1 MEGIRSWLYGLVAVA
16 MVLSVLYTLLPKKIF
31 AGIAKITG
39 GLIMMLVLVRP
50 VLGISLED
58 LDLRYRGYQEE
69 IDRQIE
75 IYTAQN
81 AEEMSA
87 IIEQELGAYISEK
100 AEQMGLE
107 CSVRVETTL
116 HDGIPQ
122 PSAVELDIQENDA
135 LSQWITDELGIR
147 REQQYWGSDI

>member
-1 MEGIRSWLYGLVAVA
+1 MEGLRGWLYGLVATA
-16 MVLSVLYTLLPKKIF
+16 MVLSVVYALVPKKIF

-50 VLGISLED
+50 VLGISWED

-75 IYTAQN
+75 SYTAQN
-81 AEEMSA
+81 AEEMAA
-87 IIEQELGAYISEK
+87 IIEQELVAYISEK
-100 AEQMGLE
+100 AAQMGLH
-107 CSVRVETTL
+107 CNVRVETTL
-116 HDGIPQ
+116 RDGIPQ
-122 PSAVELDIQENDA
+122 PLSVALNVQENEA
-135 LSQWITDELGIR
+135 LSQWITDEIGIQ